1 MALKS
6 SQGTQRSKSLL
17 APKPAQQHSSVWA
30 VLEARVEELVHR
42 IKPSQ
47 SSDYRR
53 CSVSNYVKSLI
64 KKCFSQELEVCC
76 MPCSS
81 LRLLAVP
88 CPALSA
94 HVAAGGSLHVWIGA
108 AEDIPAGWGY

>member
-6 SQGTQRSKSLL
+6 SQGTPRAKSS
-17 APKPAQQHSSVWA
+17 AAQPAQHNSTAWSA
-30 VLEARVEELVHR
+30 LEARVEELVHR

-64 KKCFSQELEVCC
+64 KKCFSQELEV
-76 MPCSS
+76 
-81 LRLLAVP
+81 
-88 CPALSA
+88 
-94 HVAAGGSLHVWIGA
+94 
-108 AEDIPAGWGY
+108 